1 MSNNQSHRAEMAE
14 DQLPPH
20 SDEAERGVL
29 GCVFLAP
36 EASMPVCE
44 RQRIEPEWFFD
55 LRHRVLWQTLFAM
68 SNDPKGIDVVTI
80 HQRLRDHGNL
90 ADAGGLAYLSDHPNQ
105 TPSASNLGYYLDI
118 LRDKWVLRNL
128 IAECLNTVKHARN
141 FAGSVDALVD
151 RQRAKF
157 DQFAQDHVNPTET
170 SSLLR
175 PAGQFGEAV
184 FDKWFGSGAGQEEPG
199 LSLPETAFGTFP
211 FRIRPK
217 EMTLVLGEK
226 GKGKTT
232 MLSYICLHLLQQGM
246 KAVIASMEMAP
257 DETLETLVRQLLG
270 VKRCADTEEG
280 RKLFTSAVAWLNSR
294 CEILDFRGIIQHRQ
308 LLDEFKRASARGRD
322 LFIVDNLM
330 KLGLM
335 EDDMA
340 AHGQAANE
348 FHGFAVGGGAHLF
361 MVNHLNKGGTSRGS
375 LRWVDASNN
384 VCSIDRNEKKWEK
397 LGPGFEL
404 LKHRQ
409 ITNEEFQENYKAE
422 LKAWDAKFVLK
433 NQRLQGSLQNGSRTL
448 WFLSQGSQYANHG
461 EPLPAASVNWLGK
474 WTGEP

>member
-1 MSNNQSHRAEMAE
+1 MSHDRADPNPDA
-14 DQLPPH
+14 LPPH
-20 SDEAERGVL
+20 SDEAERGAL
-29 GCVFLAP
+29 GCVLLSP
-36 EASMPVCE
+36 EASLAVCE
-44 RQRIEPEWFFD
+44 RQRVEPEWFFD
-55 LRHRVLWQTLFAM
+55 LRHRSLWQTLHNMRDEA
-68 SNDPKGIDVVTI
+68 KGIDVVTV
-80 HQRLRDHGNL
+80 HQRLKDHGHL
-90 ADAGGLAYLSDHPNQ
+90 DDAGGLAYFSDHPSQ
-105 TPSASNLGYYLDI
+105 TPSAANLGYYLDI

-128 IAECLNTVKHARN
+128 IAECLNTVKHARD
-141 FAGSVDALVD
+141 FTGSVDALVE

-157 DQFAQDHVNPTET
+157 DQFAQDHVNPSEA

-175 PAGQFGEAV
+175 PAGQFGESV
-184 FDKWFGSGAGQEEPG
+184 YDKWFGSGAAQEEPG

-232 MLSYICLHLLQQGM
+232 MLSYIVLHLLAQGM

-280 RKLFTSAVAWLNSR
+280 RKLFAAAVAWLNPR
-294 CEILDFRGIIQHRQ
+294 CDILDFRGIILHRQ
-308 LLDEFKRASARGRD
+308 LLDEFKRAAARGRD
-322 LFIVDNLM
+322 LFVVDNLM

-348 FHGFAVGGGAHLF
+348 FHGFAVGAGAHLF

-384 VCSIDRNEKKWEK
+384 VCSVDRNEKKWEK
-397 LGPGFEL
+397 LEPGMDM
-404 LKHRQ
+404 LKRRQ
-409 ITNEEFQENYKAE
+409 ITHEEFQDTYKAE

-433 NQRLQGSLQNGSRTL
+433 NQRLQSSLQNGSRTL
-448 WFLSQGSQYANHG
+448 WFLSNGSQYANHG
-461 EPLPAASVNWLGK
+461 ETLPTTSVNWLSQWAEK
-474 WTGEP
+474 S